1 MKRPANKHRKSFALR
16 TSFGPSQFEDD
27 NDSTSDVVIPKRT
40 NLSRIAIQRNAD
52 KRPAP
57 DFVFR
62 QTTPHSSHNRP
73 SYSKDYLDELKQ
85 STPSTPKDTSFR
97 SSPDT
102 NTDSGRDLDLATN
115 FSSNPSTYQL
125 PTLIPSD
132 AEIAEKKARRARL
145 AKEREIIS
153 LDDDGDEHED
163 DEDEHDD
170 NTTHDELGRLILKPK
185 DKYPETRL
193 VRDDEDMLEGF
204 DEFTTD
210 GRIDFGNAAERL
222 ASAKRKAE
230 MATLIA
236 DAEGHDEVSSDDESE
251 AERKAAF
258 EVTQT
263 RHGNYAVQDRDDEN
277 SLRPQT
283 PPRILPISSLESV
296 VERLRSKLQEMEVTR
311 MAKMQEMQ
319 RLVAEKSSI
328 GEEEVRVQAA
338 LKETGEKYARLRE
351 DILPRTRES
360 EPDADNQPSDLD
372 PGNQLDEIDTVS
384 GLGKG
389 REESRSVFAGLG
401 AQ

>member
-1 MKRPANKHRKSFALR
+1 MKRPANKHRKSSALR

-27 NDSTSDVVIPKRT
+27 DDSTSDVVIPKRT

-62 QTTPHSSHNRP
+62 QTTPLSHDRP
-73 SYSKDYLDELKQ
+73 SYSKDYLNELKQ

-102 NTDSGRDLDLATN
+102 NTDSGRELDLANN

-125 PTLIPSD
+125 PTLIPTD

-145 AKEREIIS
+145 AKEKESIS

-185 DKYPETRL
+185 EKYPETRL

-204 DEFTTD
+204 DDFTTD

-230 MATLIA
+230 MAALIA

-263 RHGNYAVQDRDDEN
+263 RHGNYAVQDRDSED

-338 LKETGEKYARLRE
+338 LKETGEKYARLKE
-351 DILPRTRES
+351 DILSQRRES
-360 EPDADNQPSDLD
+360 EPDADNQPTD
-372 PGNQLDEIDTVS
+372 PGNQFDGIDTAS

-389 REESRSVFAGLG
+389 RDESRSAFAGLG